1 MSVVCSIGEPGVVGS
16 WLLLREERVEGGRE
30 DRAERIRGVVVR
42 STILLASPLTRLS
55 GKVLVMVDFLRPETA
70 QMMAE

>member
-16 WLLLREERVEGGRE
+16 WLMLREERVEGGRE